1 MSTYVVPKLSEAD
14 SGVLLKPKGDVC
26 IQPAALV
33 LECLGQVPVVERD
46 GGRDSAG
53 LEGAQEILV
62 ILDAG
67 RVLRPGS
74 LRQDP
79 GPRDGEPA
87 GPNLGI
93 LSTLLKMLI
102 YCQSEPIL

>member
-14 SGVLLKPKGDVC
+14 SGVLLKPEGDVC

-46 GGRDSAG
+46 GRGDSTG

-62 ILDAG
+62 ILDPG
-67 RVLRPGS
+67 SVLCSGS

-87 GPNLGI
+87 WPKLGVSIFSTNLN
-93 LSTLLKMLI
+93 L
-102 YCQSEPIL
+102 YY